1 MHFLLPWVLL
11 NYLPS
16 LRGSLELAVLD
27 EKKNFELEFWFHF
40 YVYLLN
46 QARKAMAGGP
56 AHPEIKSPMAMR

>member
-1 MHFLLPWVLL
+1 M
-11 NYLPS
+11 
-16 LRGSLELAVLD
+16 LD
-27 EKKNFELEFWFHF
+27 DKKNFGLEFWFHF